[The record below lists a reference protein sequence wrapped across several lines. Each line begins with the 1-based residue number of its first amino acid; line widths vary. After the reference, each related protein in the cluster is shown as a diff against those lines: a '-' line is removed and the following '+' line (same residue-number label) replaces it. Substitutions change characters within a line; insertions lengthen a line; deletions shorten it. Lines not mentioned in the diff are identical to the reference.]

1 MIGAI
6 LGDIAGSKYEFINNR
21 KIPDRLFMEGCFPT
35 DDSYLTIAIMNA
47 LIASNKYKGKDN
59 YYEVLENEVVR
70 YTLYSYID
78 APWTAGWGGG
88 FSHWC
93 KNILVNNNIHNVS
106 DLRKANKIVY
116 EKNKSAG
123 NGSCMKCSAVPY
135 FSSSLEECEEITKL
149 VVSITHDSYESYRG
163 SVCLNTSIYLA
174 LSGKSKDEIKENILK
189 YYPNVKDLSY
199 KYLNKNYEYSEL
211 TVNTMPASMVCFL
224 ESDSFYNAL
233 EMAIS
238 IGGDADTLGAITG
251 ALAES
256 YYSKGSE
263 PIMDILKI
271 LNDLGYKNN
280 NEFSSYFYES
290 IKKAI
295 NINR

>member
-1 MIGAI
+1 
-6 LGDIAGSKYEFINNR
+6 
-21 KIPDRLFMEGCFPT
+21 
-35 DDSYLTIAIMNA
+35 
-47 LIASNKYKGKDN
+47 
-59 YYEVLENEVVR
+59 
-70 YTLYSYID
+70 
-78 APWTAGWGGG
+78 
-88 FSHWC
+88 
-93 KNILVNNNIHNVS
+93 
-106 DLRKANKIVY
+106 
-116 EKNKSAG
+116 
-123 NGSCMKCSAVPY
+123 
-135 FSSSLEECEEITKL
+135 
-149 VVSITHDSYESYRG
+149 
-163 SVCLNTSIYLA
+163 
-174 LSGKSKDEIKENILK
+174 
-189 YYPNVKDLSY
+189 
-199 KYLNKNYEYSEL
+199 
-211 TVNTMPASMVCFL
+211 MPASMVCFL